1 MSNNL
6 PSSDVAHV
14 SPSPLTQAAVLGVIV
29 FFTASA
35 TSEAKVYNC
44 RSGDVTCLINAINAA
59 NATARPDTIRLTG
72 GIYALKRADN
82 TTDGPNGL
90 PSITSKIEIR
100 GKGSEQTV
108 LQRDP
113 SVDGE
118 LRIVHVAES
127 GDLTL
132 NGVAVK
138 KGRGSD
144 SLRTASGLFNRGIV
158 RIFNSTVSEN
168 FAAFATGGVENAGSG
183 TMVIVDSFIT
193 ENMGVDGGISGGILN
208 AGKMAIS
215 RSTIANNCGE
225 SSGGIANIA
234 GGDLEITESSITQNS
249 THAFAGVGILN
260 AGTLTITNTSVIE
273 NGVACNLALPFAAAA
288 ASLELAEASLDL
300 IGGRAIYNIG
310 GNVTIN
316 SSTIVRN
323 IPSLQGRLSGGIFI
337 NEGTLELQNTILA
350 ENASSEVPGD
360 CFTTGNGEIISLG
373 NNLIG
378 DPTGCDIDL
387 LESDVTG
394 EAGLGVFTD
403 NGNAGN
409 GHIPLLVS
417 SRAINHGDDSS
428 CPKRDQLGNKRKKPC
443 DLGAVEFGN
452 GRRN

>member
-1 MSNNL
+1 V
-6 PSSDVAHV
+6 P
-14 SPSPLTQAAVLGVIV
+14 
-29 FFTASA
+29 
-35 TSEAKVYNC
+35 
-44 RSGDVTCLINAINAA
+44 CLINAINAA
-59 NATARPDTIRLTG
+59 NATAQPDTIRLAG

-90 PSITSKIEIR
+90 PSITSKIEITD
-100 GKGSEQTV
+100 KGSKQTV
-108 LQRDP
+108 IQRDP

-132 NGVAVK
+132 SGVAVK

-144 SLRTASGLFNRGIV
+144 FVRTASGVFNRGIV

-168 FAAFATGGVENAGSG
+168 FAAFATAGVENAGSG

-193 ENMGVDGGISGGILN
+193 DNMGVDGATAGGILN
-208 AGKMAIS
+208 AGEMEIS

-225 SSGGIANIA
+225 SSGGVANIV
-234 GGDLEITESSITQNS
+234 GGKLEISESSITRNS
-249 THAFAGVGILN
+249 AHVAIGGGGGILN
-260 AGTLTITNTSVIE
+260 AETLTITNTSVIE
-273 NGVACNLALPFAAAA
+273 NGVACNLALPFGAAA
-288 ASLELAEASLDL
+288 ASLTL

-323 IPSLQGRLSGGIFI
+323 VPDVNGLASGGIFI
-337 NEGTLELQNTILA
+337 NEGTIELQNTILA
-350 ENASSEVPGD
+350 GNASSQVPGD
-360 CFTTGNGEIISLG
+360 CFTAGNGDIISLG

-394 EAGLGVFTD
+394 DAGLGVFTD

-409 GHIPLLVS
+409 GHVPLLAS
-417 SRAINHGDDSS
+417 SRAINHGDESS

-443 DLGAVEFGN
+443 DIGAVEVRK
-452 GRRN
+452 GRLN

>member
-6 PSSDVAHV
+6 PSSDIGRA
-14 SPSPLTQAAVLGVIV
+14 STSFLTTAVVLGVIV
-29 FFTASA
+29 FFSAPA

-59 NATARPDTIRLTG
+59 NATPQPDTIRLAG
-72 GIYALKRADN
+72 GNYALKRADN

-90 PSITSKIEIR
+90 PSITSKIEITGR
-100 GKGSEQTV
+100 GSAQTV
-108 LQRDP
+108 IQRDP
-113 SVDGE
+113 SLDDE
-118 LRIVHVAES
+118 LRIIHVGES

-132 NGVAVK
+132 NGVAIK
-138 KGRGSD
+138 KGRGVD
-144 SLRTASGLFNRGIV
+144 FVRTASGVFNRGASN
-158 RIFNSTVSEN
+158 IFNSTVSEN
-168 FAAFATGGVENAGSG
+168 LALFATGGVENASSG

-193 ENMGVDGGISGGILN
+193 DNMGVDGGISGGILN
-208 AGKMAIS
+208 AGKIEIR

-234 GGDLEITESSITQNS
+234 GGELEITESSITRNS
-249 THAFAGVGILN
+249 AHAFAGVGILN

-273 NGVACNLALPFAAAA
+273 NGVVCRLTSPFAAAA
-288 ASLELAEASLDL
+288 ALSDSAAASLEL

-323 IPSLQGRLSGGIFI
+323 IPSLQGLQSGGIFI
-337 NEGTLELQNTILA
+337 NEGTIELQNTVLA

-378 DPTGCDIDL
+378 DSTGCDIDL

-394 EAGLGVFTD
+394 DAGLGMFTD
-403 NGNAGN
+403 NGNAGT
-409 GHIPLLVS
+409 GHIPLLAS

-428 CPKRDQLGNKRKKPC
+428 CPKHDQLGNKRKKPC
-443 DLGAVEFGN
+443 DIGAVEFRN
-452 GRRN
+452 SRRN